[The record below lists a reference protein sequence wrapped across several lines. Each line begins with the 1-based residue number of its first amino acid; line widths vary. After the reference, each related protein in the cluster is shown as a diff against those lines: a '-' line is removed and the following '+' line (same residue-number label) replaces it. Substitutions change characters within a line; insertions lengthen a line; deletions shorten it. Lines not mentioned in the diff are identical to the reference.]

1 MKFLDN
7 LFKKPDKDRKAAY
20 KPSSPETKAVQN
32 KGGGSKGSRKDMDF
46 GEGGPSKEQRKRILA
61 SQNDNRFGYY
71 DMNTGK
77 YVPAFI
83 DMFDGGGKNTSGEF
97 FEGAGLYSAA
107 LNAAGVA
114 PYGFNRPRT
123 YAQAGMENRPALPA
137 AQPTPEAPKNYS
149 NMSSG
154 MNPSNAY
161 VPDYTR
167 PEVEVRS
174 LPSQAGNPNPLTAYV
189 PPPPQIGGYDTVPE
203 SLPNAGFYQVTDPI
217 GLLSLQGQ
225 NMSTTDDPAVMIAML
240 REEMRRRENAQ
251 PTLMG

>member
-32 KGGGSKGSRKDMDF
+32 KGGNSKGSRKDMQF

-77 YVPAFI
+77 YIPAFV

-137 AQPTPEAPKNYS
+137 PPSTPEAPRNYS

-154 MNPSNAY
+154 MDPSNAY
-161 VPDYTR
+161 VPTR
-167 PEVEVRS
+167 PTVTSREIGQ
-174 LPSQAGNPNPLTAYV
+174 PDAYMGGGV
-189 PPPPQIGGYDTVPE
+189 MPPQMMGGYDTVPD

-240 REEMRRRENAQ
+240 REEMRRRQNAQ

>member
-7 LFKKPDKDRKAAY
+7 LFKKPEKDRQAAY
-20 KPSSPETKAVQN
+20 KPSSPQTKAVQN
-32 KGGGSKGSRKDMDF
+32 KGGSSKGSRQDIEFAK
-46 GEGGPSKEQRKRILA
+46 GGPSKEQRKRILA

-77 YVPAFI
+77 YIPAFV

-123 YAQAGMENRPALPA
+123 FAQAGMENRPELPRA
-137 AQPTPEAPKNYS
+137 TNVPTPEPPKNYS

-154 MNPSNAY
+154 MDPSNAY
-161 VPDYTR
+161 VPTATLFS
-167 PEVEVRS
+167 PE
-174 LPSQAGNPNPLTAYV
+174 L
-189 PPPPQIGGYDTVPE
+189 
-203 SLPNAGFYQVTDPI
+203 
-217 GLLSLQGQ
+217 
-225 NMSTTDDPAVMIAML
+225 
-240 REEMRRRENAQ
+240 
-251 PTLMG
+251 